1 MQACIAQKH
10 KGRIICAPTEKH
22 YYLNFAKTKPSVS
35 QSRVSDRIG
44 WDGVKMI
51 EQSTQASK
59 SSKTLQGARSHT
71 HAVRQAVRSLG
82 PLRCSCYQASTRGLS
97 TSSSRWDLDW
107 LRATSGKTRLG
118 CGFALRCFQ
127 RLSLLDVA
135 IQPWPRQANWLTSGP
150 AISVLSYWR

>member
-1 MQACIAQKH
+1 MHACIAQKH

-35 QSRVSDRIG
+35 QSRVSDSMG
-44 WDGVKMI
+44 WNGVKMI
-51 EQSTQASK
+51 EQSKQAKQDGSGG
-59 SSKTLQGARSHT
+59 QVT
-71 HAVRQAVRSLG
+71 HVVRQAVRSLG
-82 PLRCSCYQASTRGLS
+82 PLRCACYQASTRGLA
-97 TSSSRWDLDW
+97 TSCSGWDLDW

-127 RLSLLDVA
+127 RFSFLDVA
-135 IQPWPRQANWLTSGP
+135 IQLWPRQANWLTSGP